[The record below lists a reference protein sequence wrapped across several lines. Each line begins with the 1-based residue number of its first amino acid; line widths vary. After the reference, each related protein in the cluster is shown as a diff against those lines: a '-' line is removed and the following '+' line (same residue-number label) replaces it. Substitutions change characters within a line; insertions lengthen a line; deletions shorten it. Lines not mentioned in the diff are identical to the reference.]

1 MGTMS
6 HTATAILPAPSA
18 GNLRG
23 FVTFSLP
30 GFILLISLLVV
41 LGLIIIS

>member
-1 MGTMS
+1 MGTLS
-6 HTATAILPAPSA
+6 HTAVAVLLAPSA
-18 GNLRG
+18 GILRG